1 MKVSFVLYP
10 GVEPID
16 LAALGVFSMARR
28 VVPEL
33 TYETVAATLKP
44 VTLSNGL
51 RLLPDLTFDDL
62 RHVDVLMIPGGPGW
76 CEASRDEALLAAIC
90 KTAREATL
98 ASICTG
104 AMVVAETGLLAGRR
118 ATTKKEV
125 VGPER
130 SPLEQLREEHPEIE
144 VVHAP
149 LIDEGRIVT
158 GGGVSLCIDL
168 ALHLLERRY
177 GRSKVAEI
185 ERILEYS
192 AARKANRRRFAEASI
207 ANAARW
213 EHHEH
218 H

>member
-28 VVPEL
+28 VIPEL
-33 TYETVAATLKP
+33 RYETLAATLAP

-51 RLLPDLTFDDL
+51 SVLPDRTFGDPGD
-62 RHVDVLMIPGGPGW
+62 VDVLMIPGGPGW
-76 CEASRDEALLAAIC
+76 REAARDEALLALISKVAPQ
-90 KTAREATL
+90 ATV

-104 AMVVAETGLLAGRR
+104 AMVVAATGLLRGRR

-125 VGPER
+125 VDPER
-130 SPLEQLREEHPEIE
+130 SPLEQLRDEHPEIE
-144 VVHAP
+144 VVHAL
-149 LIDEGRIVT
+149 LIDEGQILM
-158 GGGVSLCIDL
+158 GGGVCLCIDT
-168 ALHLLERRY
+168 ALHLLESRY

-192 AARKANRRRFAEASI
+192 AAREANRRRFAEGRSAGSQSI
-207 ANAARW
+207 HTGAT
-213 EHHEH
+213 
-218 H
+218 